1 MIKLKHWAIAIITPF
16 CLVLPAQAMTASQK
30 VEVERKVKQSDGSVQ
45 TVMTAPDKV
54 LPGDLM
60 VYTVSYHNNKQEITE
75 NFRLDMP
82 VPAEITYSEG
92 SAIRDNAAVLYSVDN
107 GQTYQSRE
115 TLRMSLPNG
124 ETRAAGASDITHIR
138 WTLSNSIQ
146 PGERGEITFKGRLN

>member
-1 MIKLKHWAIAIITPF
+1 MMKFKHWAIAIITPI
-16 CLVLPAQAMTASQK
+16 CLALPAQAMTASQK

-54 LPGDLM
+54 LPGDVM
-60 VYTVSYHNNKQEITE
+60 VYTVNYYNDKQDVTD

-82 VPAEITYSEG
+82 VPSEITYAEG
-92 SAIRDNAAVLYSVDN
+92 SANRDNAAVLYSVDN

-115 TLRMSLPNG
+115 ALRMSLPNG